1 MSNSVQKKP
10 SKKTTVLYIA
20 IIAVIIFGVAVY
32 ISLKYDA
39 VEVMSTIQNIDP
51 VFVLLGISMIFV
63 QLYSEAGCIKLLFRV
78 LGKKISLSAA
88 SGYAGTDLLYSNI
101 SPAQLAG
108 LPAAGYSMHK
118 DGIDAASAC
127 SVLALYSMCNRIAV
141 VIIATASIIVFP
153 VLLNVGNALFM
164 SLFIY
169 GAIVNL
175 AIVGLFAVTIFAPA
189 FARKLIPG
197 TAVFLKRFRFLHITD
212 NTVENAKNSAEEYI
226 SASKIMRH
234 APFTVLLVLLICIFK
249 RIANFAIVYF
259 TYLAFGL
266 YHEGFP
272 YIIALQSVLAVSA
285 ESVPIPGSAGVSE
298 SVFTVLYSGV
308 FGPRLYI
315 AAMIV
320 TRFLNFFSLLVISG
334 MYALIQSLLRKKR

>member
-1 MSNSVQKKP
+1 MNNSVQKKP
-10 SKKTTVLYIA
+10 SSKTTVLYIA
-20 IIAVIIFGVAVY
+20 VIAVIIFGVAVY

-39 VEVMSTIQNIDP
+39 IEVMSTIKNIDP
-51 VFVLLGISMIFV
+51 FFVLLGISMIFV
-63 QLYSEAGCIKLLFRV
+63 QLYSEAGCIKLLFSV

-118 DGIDAASAC
+118 DGIDTASAC
-127 SVLALYSMCNRIAV
+127 NVLALYSMCNRIAV
-141 VIIATASIIVFP
+141 VIIATASVLVFP
-153 VLLNVGNALFM
+153 ILLNTGSALFLT
-164 SLFIY
+164 LFIY

-175 AIVGLFAVTIFAPA
+175 AIVGLFALTLFAPS

-197 TAVFLKRFRFLHITD
+197 TVLFLKRFKLFRITD
-212 NTVENAKNSAEEYI
+212 KTVEKARISAEEYV
-226 SASKIMRH
+226 SASKIMRR
-234 APFTVLLVLLICIFK
+234 APFSVLLVLLICIFK
-249 RIANFAIVYF
+249 RIANFSIVYF

-266 YHEGFP
+266 YNENFL

-320 TRFLNFFSLLVISG
+320 TRFLNFFALLVVSG
-334 MYALIQSLLRKKR
+334 VYALLQSIFRKKR